1 MTTIEPLFRPPAP
14 PISLSR
20 CDRCPQAAMCRFN
33 FANGGYLFGCA
44 HHEKEWGPKTAW
56 IPGVSVTYLKD
67 RP

>member
-1 MTTIEPLFRPPAP
+1 
-14 PISLSR
+14 
-20 CDRCPQAAMCRFN
+20 MCRFN